1 MSTTTDISSLAP
13 TNTNSELSSMP
24 TLSAGD
30 FMQILVAEFQNQDP
44 TDPTDPTTY
53 ATQLVDFA
61 NLGQLQNID
70 TAVQPSNSTSLMQA
84 ASAFIGRE
92 VVTPG
97 SSIGVQS
104 GAATSIAFAP
114 SATDSYTALIANAA
128 GQQVA
133 AVSLGQLQAGSSQSF
148 TWKPSSSIAD
158 GSYTVNI
165 VGAQAGAQSGL
176 LEQGVVQNVSMTS
189 SGVNLNLG
197 NLVIPETA
205 IAEVA
210 QPTN

>member
-1 MSTTTDISSLAP
+1 MTTTTDINSLAP
-13 TNTNSELSSMP
+13 TNSNSELAGMP
-24 TLSAGD
+24 TLNAGD

-44 TDPTDPTTY
+44 TNPTDPTQY
-53 ATQLVDFA
+53 ASQLVDFA

-70 TAVQPSNSTSLMQA
+70 SAVQPSNSTSLMQA

-92 VVTPG
+92 VVSPG
-97 SSIGVQS
+97 STIGVKS

-133 AVSLGQLQAGSSQSF
+133 SVSLGQLQAGSAQSF
-148 TWKPSSSIAD
+148 TWKPSSSITD
-158 GSYTVNI
+158 GGYTVNI
-165 VGAQAGAQSGL
+165 VGNKTGAQSGL
-176 LEQGVVQNVSMTS
+176 LEQGVVRNVSMTS
-189 SGVNLNLG
+189 TGVTLDLG